1 MRQFMTPWEK
11 ENPVDDTADDL
22 IVESTSTELGNL
34 ELSEGPKTVEKVK
47 EKARGERLRLLRKIF
62 LDRIMQLV
70 KAPLFLKLINNAPF
84 YGEYNL
90 AKGTITEKEGGR
102 DLEVTEQFN
111 YMVATTAA
119 IFAYAAAYVGEY
131 AAAGVGG
138 TVSYYMANFDALPM
152 ALDKVS
158 AVLKDKMPKLSS
170 ILKTVGDFIS
180 VNYEKLIVAKPYR
193 KLSGKEEL
201 A

>member
-1 MRQFMTPWEK
+1 M
-11 ENPVDDTADDL
+11 
-22 IVESTSTELGNL
+22 GNL
-34 ELSEGPKTVEKVK
+34 ELHEGQETVENVK
-47 EKARGERLRLLRKIF
+47 EKARKERLELLRKIF
-62 LDRIMQLV
+62 LDRLTQLV
-70 KAPLFLKLINNAPF
+70 KAPLFLKLVNNAPF

-90 AKGTITEKEGGR
+90 AKGAITEKEGER

-111 YMVATTAA
+111 YMVAATAA
-119 IFAYAAAYVGEY
+119 VFAYAAAYAGEY
-131 AAAGVGG
+131 SAAGIGG
-138 TVSYYMANFDALPM
+138 TVSYYTANFDALPM

-193 KLSGKEEL
+193 KLSENE
-201 A
+201 